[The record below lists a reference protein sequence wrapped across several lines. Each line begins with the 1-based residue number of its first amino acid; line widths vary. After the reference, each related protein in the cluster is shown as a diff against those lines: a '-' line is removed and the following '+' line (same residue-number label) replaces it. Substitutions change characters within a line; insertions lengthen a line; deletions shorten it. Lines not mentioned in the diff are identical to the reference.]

1 MPSPLIL
8 CVDDDEK
15 SLKLIQAI
23 LNTHGYETCGAT
35 SGKQALT
42 DLAQLRPAVVLLD
55 IMMPGMDGYEVCKSI
70 KANPDTE
77 DVPVVM
83 ITALSSKADR
93 IRSIEA
99 GAEDFISKPF
109 DSAEV
114 LARVRMLLRVKE
126 LSDGL
131 KLAYS
136 YVNQLTGF
144 GRDLSTYYTV
154 KGFDLLLAIEQ
165 AVGHILRSPENP
177 HNPVMILAGMNFDRP
192 SWYWYLFER
201 GTSGVDRTQ
210 MDRHFED
217 VLELPP
223 KAGPHVLSYP
233 KSDSRPD
240 TMAPFAEKLRVCGI
254 TPTNI
259 LTYFSS
265 DICVAAINYGHEIT
279 KYDADVLSAIVTNVA
294 VMKAIFLHVN
304 DTKHAFDYVIHA
316 LARAAEANDED
327 TGNHIQRVGELSAL
341 LALQMG
347 FSNDFIKTIRVQA
360 VTHDVGKVHIPPEIL
375 CKPEPLS
382 SEEFTIMKSHSQ
394 LGARILGAHPRLA
407 LATSI
412 AYSHHERYD
421 GSGYPQGL
429 LGEDIPIEG
438 RVVILADQYDAL
450 RTQRVYKPAYGHD
463 DTVKRLT
470 QGDGRTLPGHFDP
483 NVLAAFKKVSSRFE
497 ETYARL
503 SNPEQR

>member
-1 MPSPLIL
+1 MPCPLIL

-23 LNTHGYETCGAT
+23 LDTHGYETCGAT

-42 DLAQLRPAVVLLD
+42 DLAKLSPDVVLLD
-55 IMMPGMDGYEVCKSI
+55 IMMPGMDGYEVCKAI
-70 KANPDTE
+70 RANPATE

-83 ITALSSKADR
+83 ITALSSKSDR

-114 LARVRMLLRVKE
+114 LARVRMLLRVRE

-144 GRDLSTYYTV
+144 GRNLSTYYTL
-154 KGFDLLLAIEQ
+154 KGFDLLLAMEQ
-165 AVGHILRSPENP
+165 AVGFILRTPENP
-177 HNPVMILAGMNFDRP
+177 HNPMMILAGMHFDRP

-223 KAGPHVLSYP
+223 GIEPNVVSYP
-233 KSDSRPD
+233 EGDSGLD
-240 TMAPFAEKLRVCGI
+240 AMAPFAEKLRACGI
-254 TPTNI
+254 HPTNI
-259 LTYFSS
+259 LTYLNG
-265 DICVAAINYGHEIT
+265 DICVAAINYGHGIT
-279 KYDADVLSAIVTNVA
+279 KYDADVLSAIVTNIS
-294 VMKAIFLHVN
+294 VMKAIFLQVN

-316 LARAAEANDED
+316 LARAAEVYDED
-327 TGNHIQRVGELSAL
+327 TGNHIQRVGELSAV
-341 LALQMG
+341 LAHQMG
-347 FSNDFIKTIRVQA
+347 FSSDFVKTIRVQA
-360 VTHDVGKVHIPPEIL
+360 VTHDVGKVHIPPEIQR
-375 CKPEPLS
+375 KPAPLTP
-382 SEEFTIMKSHSQ
+382 EECTIMKGHSL
-394 LGARILGAHPRLA
+394 LGARILGSHPRLA
-407 LATSI
+407 QATRI

-438 RVVILADQYDAL
+438 RIVILADQYDAL
-450 RTQRVYKPAYGHD
+450 RSKRVYKPAYGHD
-463 DTVKRLT
+463 DTIRIIT

-483 NVLAAFKKVSSRFE
+483 NVLVAFKKVFSRFD

-503 SNPEQR
+503 SSPEQR

>member
-8 CVDDDEK
+8 CVDNDEK

-23 LNTHGYETCGAT
+23 LNAHGYETWGAT

-42 DLAQLRPAVVLLD
+42 DLSQLRPAVVLLD
-55 IMMPGMDGYEVCKSI
+55 IMMPGMDGYAVCKAI
-70 KANPDTE
+70 KANPATE

-83 ITALSSKADR
+83 ITALSSKSDR

-126 LSDGL
+126 LGEGL

-144 GRDLSTYYTV
+144 GRDLSTYYTE
-154 KGFDLLLAIEQ
+154 KGFDLLLAMEQ
-165 AVGHILRSPENP
+165 AVGHILRGPETP
-177 HNPVMILAGMNFDRP
+177 HNPIMILAGMNFDRP

-223 KAGPHVLSYP
+223 KAGAHVVSYAE
-233 KSDSRPD
+233 SDSRPG
-240 TMAPFAEKLRVCGI
+240 TLAPFAEKLRVCGI
-254 TPTNI
+254 HPTNI
-259 LTYFSS
+259 LTYLSG
-265 DICVAAINYGHEIT
+265 DICVAAINYGHGIT
-279 KYDADVLSAIVTNVA
+279 KYDADVLSAIVTHIA
-294 VMKAIFLHVN
+294 VMKTIFLQVN

-316 LARAAEANDED
+316 LARAAEASDED
-327 TGNHIQRVGELSAL
+327 AGNHIQRVGEFSAL

-360 VTHDVGKVHIPPEIL
+360 VTHDVGKLHIPPEIL
-375 CKPEPLS
+375 AKPGPLTP
-382 SEEFTIMKSHSQ
+382 EEYTVMKQHPS
-394 LGARILGAHPRLA
+394 LGAEILGAHPRLTM
-407 LATSI
+407 ATSI

-438 RVVILADQYDAL
+438 RLVILADQYDAL
-450 RTQRVYKPAYGHD
+450 RSKRVYKPAYSHE
-463 DTVKRLT
+463 DTVKVLA
-470 QGDGRTLPGHFDP
+470 QGDGRSHPGHFDP
-483 NVLAAFKKVSSRFE
+483 NVLAAFKKVSSRFD

-503 SNPEQR
+503 SNPEQG

>member
-8 CVDDDEK
+8 CVDDDAK
-15 SLKLIQAI
+15 SLKLIQTI
-23 LNTHGYETCGAT
+23 LNARGYETCGAAN
-35 SGKQALT
+35 GKQALQ
-42 DLAQLRPAVVLLD
+42 DLANLRPDVVLLD
-55 IMMPGMDGYEVCKSI
+55 VMMPGMDGYEVCKAI
-70 KANPDTE
+70 KANPDTQE
-77 DVPVVM
+77 VPVVM
-83 ITALSSKADR
+83 ITALSAKADR

-131 KLAYS
+131 KLAYA

-144 GRDLSTYYTV
+144 GRNLATYYTP
-154 KGFDLLLAIEQ
+154 KGFDLLLAMEQ

-177 HNPVMILAGMNFDRP
+177 YNPGMILAGLRFDRP

-217 VLELPP
+217 VLELSPR
-223 KAGPHVLSYP
+223 AEPHVVSYP
-233 KSDSRPD
+233 EGASGPEA
-240 TMAPFAEKLRVCGI
+240 MAPFAEKLRVCGI
-254 TPTNI
+254 QPTKI
-259 LTYFSS
+259 LTYLSG

-279 KYDADVLSAIVTNVA
+279 KYDADVLSAIVTNVS

-316 LARAAEANDED
+316 LARAAEANDD
-327 TGNHIQRVGELSAL
+327 DAGNHIQRVGELSAV

-347 FSNDFIKTIRVQA
+347 FSSDFVKTIKVQA

-375 CKPEPLS
+375 CKPEPLTP
-382 SEEFTIMKSHSQ
+382 EECAIMKGHSL
-394 LGARILGAHPRLA
+394 LGARILGTHPRLA

-412 AYSHHERYD
+412 AYTHHERFD

-429 LGEDIPIEG
+429 MGEDIPIEG
-438 RVVILADQYDAL
+438 RIVILADQYDAL
-450 RTQRVYKPAYGHD
+450 RARRVYKTAYGHD
-463 DTVKRLT
+463 DTVKIIT

-483 NVLAAFKKVSSRFE
+483 KVLAAFKKVFSRFD

-503 SNPEQR
+503 SRPE